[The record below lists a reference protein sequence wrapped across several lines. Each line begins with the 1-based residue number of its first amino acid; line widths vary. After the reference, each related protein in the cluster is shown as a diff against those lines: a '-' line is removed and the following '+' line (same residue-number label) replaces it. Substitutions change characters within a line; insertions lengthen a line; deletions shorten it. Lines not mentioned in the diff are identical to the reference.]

1 MAKAIKKGRKKN
13 FAAFFTAFNCQ
24 TIYGTGW
31 ILRFAGKKD
40 KNKLLALLD
49 KYAAM
54 MPRTLLRY
62 SIEHFPGKEKE
73 DYMNKKEK

>member
-1 MAKAIKKGRKKN
+1 M
-13 FAAFFTAFNCQ
+13 
-24 TIYGTGW
+24 
-31 ILRFAGKKD
+31 LRFAGTKD

-73 DYMNKKEK
+73 YYMNKKEK